1 MKYLLALLVLSLFMG
16 CGTSTSLEVGEEEI
30 LDPYADPPGY
40 SGDPF
45 AGFGPV
51 ATIRFP
57 AQGEVPIEVEEV
69 SVVNGAWSVQVAAC
83 GSLDA
88 ALTLRDTITAQT
100 GEQVFVDHIGSY
112 YKVRVGSFA
121 TSSDSDGL
129 RVQLRSGGY
138 PDAWS
143 VQRDVMLP

>member
-1 MKYLLALLVLSLFMG
+1 MKYLFWVTAFILLAA
-16 CGTSTSLEVGEEEI
+16 CGTTTSLDDSDDEI
-30 LDPYADPPGY
+30 IDPYADPPGY

-51 ATIRFP
+51 SSIRFP
-57 AQGEVPIEVEEV
+57 AEGSIGTEIEEPAVLD
-69 SVVNGAWSVQVAAC
+69 GPWCVQVAAC
-83 GSLDA
+83 GSMDA
-88 ALTLRDTITAQT
+88 ALTLRDTVAAQT
-100 GEQVFVDHIGSY
+100 DLPVFVDHIGSY

-129 RVQLRSGGY
+129 RVQLRSSGY

-143 VQRDVMLP
+143 VQK

>member
-1 MKYLLALLVLSLFMG
+1 MKYLLLFSSVVLLFG
-16 CGTSTSLEVGEEEI
+16 CGTTTSSDDSSDEFI
-30 LDPYADPPGY
+30 DPYADPPGY

-57 AQGEVPIEVEEV
+57 AEGDTEIEEPDDL
-69 SVVNGAWSVQVAAC
+69 NGPWSIQVAAC
-83 GSLDA
+83 GSMDA
-88 ALTLRDTITAQT
+88 ALTLRDSIVAQT
-100 GEQVFVDHIGSY
+100 GYPVFVDHIGSY

-129 RVQLRSGGY
+129 RVQLRSSGY

-143 VQRDVMLP
+143 VQR